1 MLRDAFI
8 WGSCCCCY
16 SASIHSYALVV
27 QLQFI
32 SL

>member
-1 MLRDAFI
+1 MLCDALV
-8 WGSCCCCY
+8 WGFCCCY